1 MEYKK
6 MGTNETWGQT
16 SQDYVL
22 GAGYVTSSFSL
33 LSCNIIFDFLLYFV
47 EKVYYAI
54 MLVHCFLRMKL
65 TDFLQEI

>member
-16 SQDYVL
+16 LKDYVL

-33 LSCNIIFDFLLYFV
+33 LSCNIIFDFLLHFV

-54 MLVHCFLRMKL
+54 MIVHYFLRMKL
-65 TDFLQEI
+65 TDYLEEI